1 MKRILINGT
10 QQEELRVASVSG
22 QKLYD
27 LDIEHKSR
35 SQNKGNIYKAVVTRV
50 EPSLEAAFVN
60 FGAERHGFLPLKEIS
75 KEYLKNETF
84 DKKSNIK
91 EMLKEGTELIVQI
104 ERIERGTKG
113 AALTTFISLA
123 GKYLVLMPNNPKAGG
138 VSRRIEGSD
147 RKQVKDNL
155 DNLKEI
161 KDGGNIIRT
170 AGVGKTLEE
179 LQWDQDYLMTLWEN
193 IIDSSK
199 EKSAPFLIYRE
210 SNIIIRTLRDH
221 MDDSIDEILVDNQEV
236 FEMAKEFLEFSM
248 PQQTDK
254 LKLYSD
260 NTPLFNKYQIENQI
274 ETAFSREVS
283 LPSGGSIV
291 IDHTEALIS
300 IDINSARS
308 TKGSDIEETA
318 LNTNLEAAEEIAR
331 QLRIRDLGGLLVID
345 FIDMLAIKN
354 QKSVEDKIK
363 EAVKVDRAKVQF
375 GKISRFGLLE
385 MSRQRLRPSLKDS
398 SEEICHLCDGIGRIR
413 NIKSMSL
420 SILRLIEEES
430 LKVNTSKVI
439 AELPIQI
446 AAYLMNEKR
455 TEVNNINENNKVSII
470 IVPCADLESPK
481 YKLTRYRNDNDETEN
496 KSSYELIEKSSEPSY
511 MFSEENKVKAAEPT
525 VKGIKPNKPIPIK
538 TTNSL
543 VKLIKSIKNI
553 IFGNSDKQQTQQKK
567 TKNFNPNYKG
577 KKFNKNYRPR
587 GNKFSRGKNYNNVN
601 KNSISN
607 ARSNKT
613 NDNTKASDNK
623 KETISK

>member
-10 QQEELRVASVSG
+10 QSEELRVASVNG

-27 LDIEHKSR
+27 LDIESKSR

-84 DKKSNIK
+84 DKKSSIRD
-91 EMLKEGTELIVQI
+91 MLSEGQELIVQI
-104 ERIERGTKG
+104 ERIERGNKG

-147 RKQVKDNL
+147 RKEVKENL
-155 DNLKEI
+155 DNLKNI
-161 KDGGNIIRT
+161 QDGGNIIRT

-179 LQWDQDYLMTLWEN
+179 LQWDQDYLVTLWKN
-193 IIDSSK
+193 IVESSK
-199 EKSAPFLIYRE
+199 EKKAPFLIYRE

-221 MDDSIDEILVDNQEV
+221 MDDSIDEILVDNKEV
-236 FEMAKEFLEFSM
+236 HGMAKEFLEFSM
-248 PQQTDK
+248 PQQINK
-254 LKLYSD
+254 LKLYED

-354 QKSVEDKIK
+354 QRAVEEKIK

-385 MSRQRLRPSLKDS
+385 LSRQRLRPSLKDS
-398 SEEICHLCDGIGRIR
+398 SEEICHLCNGIGRIR

-420 SILRLIEEES
+420 AILRLIEEES

-439 AELPIQI
+439 AELPIPI

-455 TEVNNINENNKVSII
+455 TEVNNINENNQVNII
-470 IVPCADLESPK
+470 IVPNADLESPK
-481 YKLTRYRNDNDETEN
+481 YKLVRYRADNDETGK
-496 KSSYELIEKSSEPSY
+496 KSSYELIEKNNEPTY
-511 MFSEENKVKAAEPT
+511 EFNKDENNLKNSEPT
-525 VKGIKPNKPIPIK
+525 VKGIKPNKPIPVK
-538 TTNSL
+538 NKNTLSNFLKSL
-543 VKLIKSIKNI
+543 KNI
-553 IFGNSDKQQTQQKK
+553 FFGNTNQKNTYK
-567 TKNFNPNYKG
+567 KRTRNYNPNYKG

-587 GNKFSRGKNYNNVN
+587 NNKFSRN
-601 KNSISN
+601 KN
-607 ARSNKT
+607 
-613 NDNTKASDNK
+613 NTHK
-623 KETISK
+623 KD

>member
-10 QQEELRVASVSG
+10 QQEELRVASVDG

-35 SQNKGNIYKAVVTRV
+35 NQNKGNIYKAVVTRV

-60 FGAERHGFLPLKEIS
+60 FGVERHGFLPLKEIS

-84 DKKSNIK
+84 DKKSSIK
-91 EMLKEGTELIVQI
+91 DMLSEGQELIVQI
-104 ERIERGTKG
+104 ERIERGNKG

-138 VSRRIEGSD
+138 VSRRIEGAD
-147 RKQVKDNL
+147 RKEVKTNL
-155 DNLKEI
+155 DNLKDI
-161 KDGGNIIRT
+161 KNGGNIIRT
-170 AGVGKTLEE
+170 AGVGKSLEE
-179 LQWDQDYLMTLWEN
+179 LQWDQDYLVTLWES
-193 IIDSSK
+193 IVESSK
-199 EKSAPFLIYRE
+199 SKDAPFLIYRE

-221 MDDSIDEILVDNQEV
+221 MDETIDEILVDNKEV
-236 FEMAKEFLEFSM
+236 YETAKEFLEFSM
-248 PQQTDK
+248 PQQINK
-254 LKLYSD
+254 LNLYND
-260 NTPLFNKYQIENQI
+260 NTPLFSKYQIENQI
-274 ETAFSREVS
+274 ESAFSREVS

-345 FIDMLAIKN
+345 FIDMLSIKN
-354 QKSVEDKIK
+354 QKAIEDKIK
-363 EAVKVDRAKVQF
+363 DAVKLDRAKVQI

-385 MSRQRLRPSLKDS
+385 LSRQRLRPSLRDS

-439 AELPIQI
+439 AELPIAI
-446 AAYLMNEKR
+446 ATYLMNEKR
-455 TEVNNINENNKVSII
+455 NEVNNINENNKVSII
-470 IVPCADLESPK
+470 IIPNSDLESPK
-481 YKLTRYRNDNDETEN
+481 YKLLRYRSDNDETDS
-496 KSSYELIEKSSEPSY
+496 KSSYELVEKNTESTHEFTSE
-511 MFSEENKVKAAEPT
+511 KVSNNVDAT
-525 VKGIKPNKPIPIK
+525 VKGIRPSKPIPIQK
-538 TTNSL
+538 SNM
-543 VKLIKSIKNI
+543 LINFLKAIKNI
-553 IFGNSDKQQTQQKK
+553 FLGNSKAKNGHQTK

-587 GNKFSRGKNYNNVN
+587 TNKFSRN
-601 KNSISN
+601 KNF
-607 ARSNKT
+607 T
-613 NDNTKASDNK
+613 NK
-623 KETISK
+623 KS

>member
-10 QQEELRVASVSG
+10 QSEELRVASVNG

-35 SQNKGNIYKAVVTRV
+35 HQNKGNIYKAVVTRI

-91 EMLKEGTELIVQI
+91 DMLNEGQELIVQI

-138 VSRRIEGSD
+138 VSRRIEGID
-147 RKQVKDNL
+147 RKEVKENL
-155 DNLKEI
+155 DNLKKI

-170 AGVGKTLEE
+170 AGVGKSLAE
-179 LQWDQDYLMTLWEN
+179 LQWDQDYLTTLWDN
-193 IIDSSK
+193 IVESSK
-199 EKSAPFLIYRE
+199 EKNAPFLIYRE

-221 MDDSIDEILVDNQEV
+221 MDDSINEIIVDDEEV
-236 FEMAKEFLEFSM
+236 HKMAEEFLKFSM
-248 PQQTDK
+248 PQQKDK
-254 LKLYSD
+254 LKLYKD

-274 ETAFSREVS
+274 ESAFSREVS

-345 FIDMLAIKN
+345 FIDMLAVKN
-354 QKSVEDKIK
+354 QKAVEEKIK
-363 EAVKVDRAKVQF
+363 EAVRVDRAKVQF

-385 MSRQRLRPSLKDS
+385 LSRQRLRPSLRES
-398 SEEICHLCDGIGRIR
+398 SEEMGHLYDGIERIR
-413 NIKSMSL
+413 NVKSMSL
-420 SILRLIEEES
+420 AILRKIEEES
-430 LKVNTSKVI
+430 LKVNTSKVV
-439 AELPIQI
+439 AELPIKI
-446 AAYLMNEKR
+446 STYLMNEKR
-455 TEVNNINENNKVSII
+455 KDVNKICENNNVDVILI
-470 IVPCADLESPK
+470 PNVYLESPK
-481 YKLTRYRNDNDETEN
+481 YNITRYRTDNDEN
-496 KSSYELIEKSSEPSY
+496 
-511 MFSEENKVKAAEPT
+511 ENKVSYEILEQKNESLYHLDNDKKDFTDLEEPT
-525 VKGIKPNKPIPIK
+525 VKGIRPNRPIPIK
-538 TTNSL
+538 QNTGF
-543 VKLIKSIKNI
+543 VKLIKSIKEI
-553 IFGNSDKQQTQQKK
+553 LFGNTDKKPPYKK
-567 TKNFNPNYKG
+567 RTRNYNPNYKG

-587 GNKFSRGKNYNNVN
+587 NNRFSKN
-601 KNSISN
+601 KNF
-607 ARSNKT
+607 
-613 NDNTKASDNK
+613 NK
-623 KETISK
+623 KS

>member
-10 QQEELRVASVSG
+10 QQEELRVASVNG

-35 SQNKGNIYKAVVTRV
+35 NQNKGNIYKAVVTRV

-91 EMLKEGTELIVQI
+91 DMLAEGTELIVQI
-104 ERIERGTKG
+104 ERIERGNKG

-147 RKQVKDNL
+147 RKEVKDNL
-155 DNLKEI
+155 DNLKNI

-170 AGVGKTLEE
+170 AGVGKSLEE
-179 LQWDQDYLMTLWEN
+179 LQWDQDYLLTLWKN
-193 IIDSSK
+193 IVDSSK
-199 EKSAPFLIYRE
+199 EKKAPFLIYRE

-221 MDDSIDEILVDNQEV
+221 MDDSIDEILVDNNEV
-236 FEMAKEFLEFSM
+236 HEMAEEFLKFSM
-248 PQQTDK
+248 PQQIKK
-254 LKLYSD
+254 LKFYED
-260 NTPLFNKYQIENQI
+260 KTPLFNKYQIENQI
-274 ETAFSREVS
+274 ESAFSREVS

-354 QKSVEDKIK
+354 QKAVEEKIK

-385 MSRQRLRPSLKDS
+385 LSRQRLRPSLRDS
-398 SEEICHLCDGIGRIR
+398 SEEICHLCNGIGRIR

-420 SILRLIEEES
+420 AILRLIEEES

-439 AELPIQI
+439 ADLPIQI

-455 TEVNNINENNKVSII
+455 NELNNINDKNKVNII
-470 IVPCADLESPK
+470 IIPNPELESPK
-481 YKLTRYRNDNDETEN
+481 YKLTRYRDDNDDTNN
-496 KSSYELIEKSSEPSY
+496 KSSYELIEKNNDPVY
-511 MFSEENKVKAAEPT
+511 DFEEKNNNKTEEPT
-525 VKGIKPNKPIPIK
+525 VKGIKPLKPIPIK
-538 TTNSL
+538 
-543 VKLIKSIKNI
+543 KN
-553 IFGNSDKQQTQQKK
+553 KYYY
-567 TKNFNPNYKG
+567 NFFQSY
-577 KKFNKNYRPR
+577 
-587 GNKFSRGKNYNNVN
+587 
-601 KNSISN
+601 
-607 ARSNKT
+607 
-613 NDNTKASDNK
+613 
-623 KETISK
+623 

>member
-10 QQEELRVASVSG
+10 QQEELRVASVNG

-35 SQNKGNIYKAVVTRV
+35 SQNKGNIYKAIVTRI

-84 DKKSNIK
+84 DKKRSIK
-91 EMLKEGTELIVQI
+91 DMLNEGQELIVQI
-104 ERIERGTKG
+104 ERIERGNKG

-147 RKQVKDNL
+147 RKEVKDNL
-155 DNLKEI
+155 DNLKSI
-161 KDGGNIIRT
+161 KDGGVIIRT

-179 LQWDQDYLMTLWEN
+179 LQWDQDYLTTLWTN
-193 IIDSSK
+193 IVNSSEEK
-199 EKSAPFLIYRE
+199 EGPFLIYRE

-236 FEMAKEFLEFSM
+236 YDTAKEFLEFSM
-248 PQQTDK
+248 PQQISK
-254 LKLYSD
+254 LKLYD
-260 NTPLFNKYQIENQI
+260 DKTPLFNKYQIENQI

-354 QKSVEDKIK
+354 QKAVEEKIK

-385 MSRQRLRPSLKDS
+385 LSRQRLRPSLRDS
-398 SEEICHLCDGIGRIR
+398 SEEICHLCEGIGRIR

-420 SILRLIEEES
+420 AILRLIEEES

-439 AELPIQI
+439 AELPIKI
-446 AAYLMNEKR
+446 STYLMNEKR
-455 TEVNNINENNKVSII
+455 NEVNNINNINNVNII
-470 IVPCADLESPK
+470 IVPNPELESPK
-481 YKLTRYRNDNDETEN
+481 Y
-496 KSSYELIEKSSEPSY
+496 
-511 MFSEENKVKAAEPT
+511 
-525 VKGIKPNKPIPIK
+525 
-538 TTNSL
+538 
-543 VKLIKSIKNI
+543 
-553 IFGNSDKQQTQQKK
+553 
-567 TKNFNPNYKG
+567 
-577 KKFNKNYRPR
+577 
-587 GNKFSRGKNYNNVN
+587 
-601 KNSISN
+601 
-607 ARSNKT
+607 
-613 NDNTKASDNK
+613 
-623 KETISK
+623 

>member
-10 QQEELRVASVSG
+10 QSEELRVASVNG

-27 LDIEHKSR
+27 LDIESKSR

-84 DKKSNIK
+84 DKKSSIK
-91 EMLKEGTELIVQI
+91 DMLSEGQELIVQI
-104 ERIERGTKG
+104 ERIERGNKG

-147 RKQVKDNL
+147 RKEVKENL
-155 DNLKEI
+155 DNLKDI
-161 KDGGNIIRT
+161 QDGGNIIRT

-179 LQWDQDYLMTLWEN
+179 LQWDQDYLVTLWTN
-193 IIDSSK
+193 IVESSK
-199 EKSAPFLIYRE
+199 EKKAPFLIYRE

-221 MDDSIDEILVDNQEV
+221 MDDSIDEILVDNKEV
-236 FEMAKEFLEFSM
+236 HGMAKEFLEFSM
-248 PQQTDK
+248 PQQINK
-254 LKLYSD
+254 LKLYED

-354 QKSVEDKIK
+354 QRAVEEKIK

-385 MSRQRLRPSLKDS
+385 LSRQRLRPSLKDS

-420 SILRLIEEES
+420 AILRLIEEES

-439 AELPIQI
+439 AELPIPI

-455 TEVNNINENNKVSII
+455 TEVNNINENNQVNII
-470 IVPCADLESPK
+470 IVPNADLESPK
-481 YKLTRYRNDNDETEN
+481 YKLVRYRADNDETGK
-496 KSSYELIEKSSEPSY
+496 KSSYELIEKNNEPTY
-511 MFSEENKVKAAEPT
+511 EFNKDENNLKNSEPT
-525 VKGIKPNKPIPIK
+525 VKGIKPNKPIPVK
-538 TTNSL
+538 SKNTLSNFLKSL
-543 VKLIKSIKNI
+543 KNI
-553 IFGNSDKQQTQQKK
+553 FFGNTNQKNTYKKK
-567 TKNFNPNYKG
+567 TKNYNPNYKG

-587 GNKFSRGKNYNNVN
+587 NNKFSRN
-601 KNSISN
+601 KN
-607 ARSNKT
+607 
-613 NDNTKASDNK
+613 NTHK
-623 KETISK
+623 KD

>member
-10 QQEELRVASVSG
+10 QQEELRVASVNG

-104 ERIERGTKG
+104 ERIERGSKG

-147 RKQVKDNL
+147 RRQVKDNL

-179 LQWDQDYLMTLWEN
+179 LQWDQDYLVTLWKN
-193 IIDSSK
+193 IVDSSK

-236 FEMAKEFLEFSM
+236 FDMAKEFLEFSM
-248 PQQTDK
+248 PQQTNK

-470 IVPCADLESPK
+470 IVPSTDLESPK
-481 YKLTRYRNDNDETEN
+481 YKLTRYRSDNDETEN
-496 KSSYELIEKSSEPSY
+496 KSSYELIEKNSEPSY
-511 MFSEENKVKAAEPT
+511 VFREENKVKADEPT
-525 VKGIKPNKPIPIK
+525 VKGIKPRKPIPMKK
-538 TTNSL
+538 TNI
-543 VKLIKSIKNI
+543 LIKFIKFIKNI
-553 IFGNSDKQQTQQKK
+553 IFGNTDKQQEQRKK
-567 TKNFNPNYKG
+567 TKNYNPNYKG

-587 GNKFSRGKNYNNVN
+587 SNKFSRGKNYSNAN
-601 KNSISN
+601 KNASGN
-607 ARSNKT
+607 NT
-613 NDNTKASDNK
+613 NGNINVSANK

>member
-10 QQEELRVASVSG
+10 QSEELRVASVNG

-27 LDIEHKSR
+27 LDIESKSR

-84 DKKSNIK
+84 DKKSSIRD
-91 EMLKEGTELIVQI
+91 MLSEGQELIVQI
-104 ERIERGTKG
+104 ERIERGNKG

-147 RKQVKDNL
+147 RKEVKENL
-155 DNLKEI
+155 DNLKNI
-161 KDGGNIIRT
+161 QDGGNIIRT

-179 LQWDQDYLMTLWEN
+179 LQWDQDYLVTLWKN
-193 IIDSSK
+193 IVESSK
-199 EKSAPFLIYRE
+199 EKKAPFLIYRE

-221 MDDSIDEILVDNQEV
+221 MDDSIDEILVDNKEV
-236 FEMAKEFLEFSM
+236 HGMAKEFLEFSM
-248 PQQTDK
+248 PQQINK
-254 LKLYSD
+254 LKLYED

-354 QKSVEDKIK
+354 QRAVEEKIK

-385 MSRQRLRPSLKDS
+385 LSRQRLRPSLKDS

-420 SILRLIEEES
+420 AILRLIEEES

-439 AELPIQI
+439 AELPIPI

-455 TEVNNINENNKVSII
+455 TEVNNINENNQVNII
-470 IVPCADLESPK
+470 IVPNADLESPK
-481 YKLTRYRNDNDETEN
+481 YKLVRYRADNDETGK
-496 KSSYELIEKSSEPSY
+496 KSSYELIEKNNEPTY
-511 MFSEENKVKAAEPT
+511 EFNKDENNLKNSEPT
-525 VKGIKPNKPIPIK
+525 VKGIKPNKPIPVK
-538 TTNSL
+538 NKNTLSNFLKSL
-543 VKLIKSIKNI
+543 KNI
-553 IFGNSDKQQTQQKK
+553 FFGNTNQKNTYK
-567 TKNFNPNYKG
+567 KRTRNYNPNYKG

-587 GNKFSRGKNYNNVN
+587 NNKFSRN
-601 KNSISN
+601 KN
-607 ARSNKT
+607 
-613 NDNTKASDNK
+613 NTHK
-623 KETISK
+623 KD

>member
-10 QQEELRVASVSG
+10 QQEELRVASVDG

-35 SQNKGNIYKAVVTRV
+35 NQNKGNIYKAVVTRV

-84 DKKSNIK
+84 DKKSSIK
-91 EMLKEGTELIVQI
+91 DMLSEGQELIVQI
-104 ERIERGTKG
+104 ERIERGSKG

-138 VSRRIEGSD
+138 VSRRIEGTD
-147 RKQVKDNL
+147 RKEVKSNL
-155 DNLKEI
+155 DNLKDI

-179 LQWDQDYLMTLWEN
+179 LQWDQDCLVTLWKS
-193 IIDSSK
+193 IVDSSK
-199 EKSAPFLIYRE
+199 SKDAPFLIYRE

-221 MDDSIDEILVDNQEV
+221 MDDTIDEILVDNKEV
-236 FEMAKEFLEFSM
+236 YEMAKEFLEFSM
-248 PQQTDK
+248 PQQVNK
-254 LKLYSD
+254 LNLYND

-274 ETAFSREVS
+274 ESAFSREVS

-345 FIDMLAIKN
+345 FIDMLSLKN
-354 QKSVEDKIK
+354 QRTIEDKTK
-363 EAVKVDRAKVQF
+363 EAVKLDKAKVQI

-385 MSRQRLRPSLKDS
+385 LSRQRLRPSLRDS
-398 SEEICHLCDGIGRIR
+398 SEEICHLCEGIGRIR

-420 SILRLIEEES
+420 AILRIIEEES

-439 AELPIQI
+439 AELPIPI
-446 AAYLMNEKR
+446 ATYLMNEKR
-455 TEVNNINENNKVSII
+455 NEVNSINKNNKVNII
-470 IVPCADLESPK
+470 IIPNAELESPK
-481 YKLTRYRNDNDETEN
+481 YKLLRYRTDNDETTD
-496 KSSYELIEKSSEPSY
+496 KSSYELIEKKIESIHEFTSDKTSNNSE
-511 MFSEENKVKAAEPT
+511 AT
-525 VKGIKPNKPIPIK
+525 VKGIKPSKPIPIRK
-538 TTNSL
+538 SSMIANI
-543 VKLIKSIKNI
+543 IKAIKNI
-553 IFGNSDKQQTQQKK
+553 FSGNTK
-567 TKNFNPNYKG
+567 TKSAKNRKTRNYNPNYKG

-587 GNKFSRGKNYNNVN
+587 TNKYARNKNY
-601 KNSISN
+601 
-607 ARSNKT
+607 A
-613 NDNTKASDNK
+613 NK
-623 KETISK
+623 KD

>member
-10 QQEELRVASVSG
+10 QSEELRVASVNG

-27 LDIEHKSR
+27 LDIESKSR

-84 DKKSNIK
+84 DKKSSIK
-91 EMLKEGTELIVQI
+91 DMLSEGQELIVQI
-104 ERIERGTKG
+104 ERIERGNKG

-147 RKQVKDNL
+147 RKEVKENL
-155 DNLKEI
+155 DNLKNI
-161 KDGGNIIRT
+161 QDGGNIIRT

-179 LQWDQDYLMTLWEN
+179 LQWDQDYLVTLWKN
-193 IIDSSK
+193 IVESSK
-199 EKSAPFLIYRE
+199 EKKAPFLIYRE

-221 MDDSIDEILVDNQEV
+221 MDDSIDEILVDNKEV
-236 FEMAKEFLEFSM
+236 HGMAKEFLEFSM
-248 PQQTDK
+248 PQQINK
-254 LKLYSD
+254 LKLYED

-354 QKSVEDKIK
+354 QRAVEEKIK

-385 MSRQRLRPSLKDS
+385 LSRQRLRPSLKDS

-420 SILRLIEEES
+420 AILRLIEEES

-439 AELPIQI
+439 AELPIPI

-455 TEVNNINENNKVSII
+455 TEVNNINENNQVNII
-470 IVPCADLESPK
+470 IVPNADLESPK
-481 YKLTRYRNDNDETEN
+481 YKLVRYRADNDETGK
-496 KSSYELIEKSSEPSY
+496 KSSYELIEKNNEPTY
-511 MFSEENKVKAAEPT
+511 EFNKDENNLKNSEPT
-525 VKGIKPNKPIPIK
+525 VKGIKPNKPIPVK
-538 TTNSL
+538 NKNTLSNFLKSL
-543 VKLIKSIKNI
+543 KNI
-553 IFGNSDKQQTQQKK
+553 FFGNTNQKNTYK
-567 TKNFNPNYKG
+567 KRTRNYNPNYKG

-587 GNKFSRGKNYNNVN
+587 NNKFSRN
-601 KNSISN
+601 KN
-607 ARSNKT
+607 
-613 NDNTKASDNK
+613 NTHK
-623 KETISK
+623 KD

>member
-10 QQEELRVASVSG
+10 QSEELRVASVNG

-27 LDIEHKSR
+27 LDIESKSR

-84 DKKSNIK
+84 DKKSSIK
-91 EMLKEGTELIVQI
+91 DMLSEGQELIVQI
-104 ERIERGTKG
+104 ERIERGNKG

-147 RKQVKDNL
+147 RKEVKENL
-155 DNLKEI
+155 DNLKDI
-161 KDGGNIIRT
+161 QDGGNIIRT

-179 LQWDQDYLMTLWEN
+179 LQWDQDYLVTLWKN
-193 IIDSSK
+193 IVESSK
-199 EKSAPFLIYRE
+199 EKKAPFLIYRE

-221 MDDSIDEILVDNQEV
+221 MDDSIDEILVDNKEV
-236 FEMAKEFLEFSM
+236 HGMAKEFLEFSM
-248 PQQTDK
+248 PQQINK
-254 LKLYSD
+254 LKLYED

-354 QKSVEDKIK
+354 QRAVEEKIK

-385 MSRQRLRPSLKDS
+385 LSRQRLRPSLKDS

-420 SILRLIEEES
+420 AILRLIEEES

-439 AELPIQI
+439 AELPIPI

-455 TEVNNINENNKVSII
+455 TEVNNINENNQVNII
-470 IVPCADLESPK
+470 IVPNADLESPK
-481 YKLTRYRNDNDETEN
+481 YKLVRYRADNDETGK
-496 KSSYELIEKSSEPSY
+496 KSSYELIEKNNEPTY
-511 MFSEENKVKAAEPT
+511 EFNKDENNLKNSEPT
-525 VKGIKPNKPIPIK
+525 VKGIKPNKPIPVK
-538 TTNSL
+538 NKNTLSNFLKSL
-543 VKLIKSIKNI
+543 KNI
-553 IFGNSDKQQTQQKK
+553 FFGNTNQKNTYKKK
-567 TKNFNPNYKG
+567 TRNYNPNYKG

-587 GNKFSRGKNYNNVN
+587 NNKFSRN
-601 KNSISN
+601 KN
-607 ARSNKT
+607 
-613 NDNTKASDNK
+613 NTHK
-623 KETISK
+623 KD

>member
-10 QQEELRVASVSG
+10 QQEELRVASVDG

-35 SQNKGNIYKAVVTRV
+35 NQNKGNIYKAVVTRV

-84 DKKSNIK
+84 DKKSSIK
-91 EMLKEGTELIVQI
+91 DMLSEGQELIVQI
-104 ERIERGTKG
+104 ERIERGSKG

-138 VSRRIEGSD
+138 VSRRIEGTD
-147 RKQVKDNL
+147 RKEVKSNL
-155 DNLKEI
+155 DNLKDI

-179 LQWDQDYLMTLWEN
+179 LQWDQDCLVTLWKS
-193 IIDSSK
+193 IVDSSK
-199 EKSAPFLIYRE
+199 SKDAPFLIYRE

-221 MDDSIDEILVDNQEV
+221 MDDTIDEILVDNKEV
-236 FEMAKEFLEFSM
+236 YEMAKEFLEFSM
-248 PQQTDK
+248 PQQVNK
-254 LKLYSD
+254 LNLYND

-274 ETAFSREVS
+274 ESAFSREVS

-345 FIDMLAIKN
+345 FIDMLSLKN
-354 QKSVEDKIK
+354 QRTIEDKTK
-363 EAVKVDRAKVQF
+363 EAVKLDKAKVQI

-385 MSRQRLRPSLKDS
+385 LSRQRLRPSLRDS
-398 SEEICHLCDGIGRIR
+398 SEEICHLCEGIGRIR

-420 SILRLIEEES
+420 AILRIIEEES

-439 AELPIQI
+439 AELPIPI
-446 AAYLMNEKR
+446 ATYLMNEKR
-455 TEVNNINENNKVSII
+455 NEVNSINKNNKVNII
-470 IVPCADLESPK
+470 IIPNAELESPK
-481 YKLTRYRNDNDETEN
+481 YKLLRYRTDNDETTD
-496 KSSYELIEKSSEPSY
+496 KSSYELIEKKIESIHEFTSDKTSNNSE
-511 MFSEENKVKAAEPT
+511 AT
-525 VKGIKPNKPIPIK
+525 VKGIKPSKPIPIRK
-538 TTNSL
+538 SSMIANI
-543 VKLIKSIKNI
+543 IKAIKNI
-553 IFGNSDKQQTQQKK
+553 FSGNTK
-567 TKNFNPNYKG
+567 TKSAQNRKTRNYNPNYKG

-587 GNKFSRGKNYNNVN
+587 TNKYARNKNY
-601 KNSISN
+601 
-607 ARSNKT
+607 A
-613 NDNTKASDNK
+613 NK
-623 KETISK
+623 KD

>member
-10 QQEELRVASVSG
+10 QQEELRVASVDG

-84 DKKSNIK
+84 DKKRSIK
-91 EMLKEGTELIVQI
+91 DMLIEGQELIVQI
-104 ERIERGTKG
+104 ERIERGSKG

-138 VSRRIEGSD
+138 VSRRIEGAD
-147 RKQVKDNL
+147 RKEVKNNL
-155 DNLKEI
+155 DNLKDI

-179 LQWDQDYLMTLWEN
+179 LQWDQDCLVTLWKS
-193 IIDSSK
+193 IVDSSK
-199 EKSAPFLIYRE
+199 SKDAPFLIYRE

-221 MDDSIDEILVDNQEV
+221 MDDTIDEILVDNKEV
-236 FEMAKEFLEFSM
+236 YEMAKEFLEFSM
-248 PQQTDK
+248 PQQINK
-254 LKLYSD
+254 LNLYND

-274 ETAFSREVS
+274 ESAFSREVS

-308 TKGSDIEETA
+308 TKGSDIEDTA

-345 FIDMLAIKN
+345 FIDMLSLKN
-354 QKSVEDKIK
+354 QKAVEDKTK
-363 EAVKVDRAKVQF
+363 EAVKLDKAKVQI
-375 GKISRFGLLE
+375 GKISKFGLLE
-385 MSRQRLRPSLKDS
+385 LSRQRLRPSLRDS
-398 SEEICHLCDGIGRIR
+398 SEEICHLCEGIGRIR

-420 SILRLIEEES
+420 AILRIIEEES

-439 AELPIQI
+439 AELPIPI
-446 AAYLMNEKR
+446 ATYLMNEKR
-455 TEVNNINENNKVSII
+455 NEVNNINSNNKVNII
-470 IVPCADLESPK
+470 IIPNAELESPK
-481 YKLTRYRNDNDETEN
+481 YKLLRYRTDNDETID
-496 KSSYELIEKSSEPSY
+496 KSSYELIEKKIESIHEFTSDKDSNNSE
-511 MFSEENKVKAAEPT
+511 AT
-525 VKGIKPNKPIPIK
+525 VKGIKPSKPIPIR
-538 TTNSL
+538 
-543 VKLIKSIKNI
+543 KSSMLANTLKAIKNI
-553 IFGNSDKQQTQQKK
+553 FFGNPKTKDTQNRK
-567 TKNFNPNYKG
+567 TKNYNPNYKG

-587 GNKFSRGKNYNNVN
+587 TNKFSRSKNY
-601 KNSISN
+601 
-607 ARSNKT
+607 A
-613 NDNTKASDNK
+613 NK
-623 KETISK
+623 KD

>member
-10 QQEELRVASVSG
+10 QQEELRVASVNG

-27 LDIEHKSR
+27 LDIENRSR
-35 SQNKGNIYKAVVTRV
+35 NQSKGNIYKAVVTRV

-84 DKKSNIK
+84 DKKSSIK
-91 EMLKEGTELIVQI
+91 DMLSEGQELIVQI
-104 ERIERGTKG
+104 ERIERGNKG

-147 RKQVKDNL
+147 RKEVKDNL

-170 AGVGKTLEE
+170 AGVGKSLDE
-179 LQWDQDYLMTLWEN
+179 LQWDQDYLVTLWKN
-193 IIDSSK
+193 IVDSSK
-199 EKSAPFLIYRE
+199 EKEAPFLIYRE

-221 MDDSIDEILVDNQEV
+221 MDDSIDEILVDNEEV
-236 FEMAKEFLEFSM
+236 YETAKEFLEFSM
-248 PQQTDK
+248 PQQTKK
-254 LKLYSD
+254 LKLYKE

-274 ETAFSREVS
+274 ESAFNREVS

-345 FIDMLAIKN
+345 FIDMLSVKN
-354 QKSVEDKIK
+354 QKAVEEKIR
-363 EAVKVDRAKVQF
+363 EAVKLDRAKVQF

-385 MSRQRLRPSLKDS
+385 LSRQRLRPSLRDS
-398 SEEICHLCDGIGRIR
+398 SEEICHLCEGVGRIR

-420 SILRLIEEES
+420 AILRLIEEES

-439 AELPIQI
+439 AELPIEI
-446 AAYLMNEKR
+446 STYLMNEKR
-455 TEVNNINENNKVSII
+455 QEVNNIYEKNKVNV
-470 IVPCADLESPK
+470 IVIPNAELDSPK
-481 YKLTRYRNDNDETEN
+481 YKLTRYRIDNDETIN
-496 KSSYELIEKSSEPSY
+496 KSSYELIEKS
-511 MFSEENKVKAAEPT
+511 EENVYDLKKENNNKNTEPA
-525 VKGIKPNKPIPIK
+525 VQGIKPNRPIPI
-538 TTNSL
+538 NSN
-543 VKLIKSIKNI
+543 KSNFGIFSLIKRIFFGDIKP
-553 IFGNSDKQQTQQKK
+553 
-567 TKNFNPNYKG
+567 KNQYKRKSKNYNPNYKG
-577 KKFNKNYRPR
+577 KKFNKNYKNRN
-587 GNKFSRGKNYNNVN
+587 NKFSKGKQY
-601 KNSISN
+601 
-607 ARSNKT
+607 
-613 NDNTKASDNK
+613 NK
-623 KETISK
+623 KS

>member
-10 QQEELRVASVSG
+10 QSEEIRVASVNG

-35 SQNKGNIYKAVVTRV
+35 NQNKGNIYKAVVTRI

-84 DKKSNIK
+84 DKKSSIK
-91 EMLKEGTELIVQI
+91 DMLSEGQELIVQI

-138 VSRRIEGSD
+138 VSRRIEGAD
-147 RKQVKDNL
+147 RKEVKENL
-155 DNLKEI
+155 DNLKKI

-170 AGVGKTLEE
+170 AGVGKSLAE
-179 LQWDQDYLMTLWEN
+179 LQWDQDYLITLWDN
-193 IIDSSK
+193 IVDSSK
-199 EKSAPFLIYRE
+199 EKNAPFLIYRE

-221 MDDSIDEILVDNQEV
+221 MDDSIDEIIVDNEEV
-236 FEMAKEFLEFSM
+236 YDMANEFLKFSM
-248 PQQTDK
+248 PQQKDK
-254 LKLYSD
+254 LKLYKD

-274 ETAFSREVS
+274 ESAFSREVS

-331 QLRIRDLGGLLVID
+331 QMRIRDLGGLLVID

-354 QKSVEDKIK
+354 QRAVEEKIK
-363 EAVKVDRAKVQF
+363 EAVRLDRAKVQF

-385 MSRQRLRPSLKDS
+385 LSRQRLRPSLRES
-398 SEEICHLCDGIGRIR
+398 SEEMGHLFEGIGRIR

-420 SILRLIEEES
+420 AILRRIEEES
-430 LKVNTSKVI
+430 LKINTSKVV
-439 AELPIQI
+439 AELPIKI
-446 AAYLMNEKR
+446 STYLMNEKR
-455 TEVNNINENNKVSII
+455 KEVNNISEKNNVDVI
-470 IVPCADLESPK
+470 IVPDVYLESPK
-481 YKLTRYRNDNDETEN
+481 YNLTRYRSDNDESRN
-496 KSSYELIEKSSEPSY
+496 KASYELSEKNRETLY
-511 MFSEENKVKAAEPT
+511 NFENEKKDFSDAEPT
-525 VKGIKPNKPIPIK
+525 VKGIRPNKPIPIK
-538 TTNSL
+538 HNNGL
-543 VKLIKSIKNI
+543 IKLIKFVKEIL
-553 IFGNSDKQQTQQKK
+553 FGNTQKK
-567 TKNFNPNYKG
+567 PTHKKRTRNYNPNYKG
-577 KKFNKNYRPR
+577 KKFNKNYRPKNNR
-587 GNKFSRGKNYNNVN
+587 FSRN
-601 KNSISN
+601 KNF
-607 ARSNKT
+607 
-613 NDNTKASDNK
+613 NK
-623 KETISK
+623 KD

>member
-10 QQEELRVASVSG
+10 QSEELRVASVNG

-27 LDIEHKSR
+27 LDIESKSR

-84 DKKSNIK
+84 DKKSSIRD
-91 EMLKEGTELIVQI
+91 MLSEGQELIVQI
-104 ERIERGTKG
+104 ERIERGNKG

-147 RKQVKDNL
+147 RKEVKENL
-155 DNLKEI
+155 DNLKDI
-161 KDGGNIIRT
+161 QDGGNIIRT

-179 LQWDQDYLMTLWEN
+179 LQWDQDYLVTLWTN
-193 IIDSSK
+193 IVESSK
-199 EKSAPFLIYRE
+199 EKKAPFLIYRE

-221 MDDSIDEILVDNQEV
+221 MDDSIDEILVDNKEV
-236 FEMAKEFLEFSM
+236 HGMAKEFLEFSM
-248 PQQTDK
+248 PQQINK
-254 LKLYSD
+254 LKLYED

-354 QKSVEDKIK
+354 QRAVEEKIK

-385 MSRQRLRPSLKDS
+385 LSRQRLRPSLKDS

-420 SILRLIEEES
+420 AILRLIEEES

-439 AELPIQI
+439 AELPIPI

-455 TEVNNINENNKVSII
+455 TEVNNINENNQVNII
-470 IVPCADLESPK
+470 IVPNADLESPK
-481 YKLTRYRNDNDETEN
+481 YKLVRYRADNDETGK
-496 KSSYELIEKSSEPSY
+496 KSSYELIEKNNEPTY
-511 MFSEENKVKAAEPT
+511 EFNKDENNLKNSEPT
-525 VKGIKPNKPIPIK
+525 VKGIKPNKPIPVK
-538 TTNSL
+538 NKNTLSNFLKSL
-543 VKLIKSIKNI
+543 KNI
-553 IFGNSDKQQTQQKK
+553 FFGNTNQKNTYK
-567 TKNFNPNYKG
+567 KRTRNYNPNYKG

-587 GNKFSRGKNYNNVN
+587 NNKFSRN
-601 KNSISN
+601 KN
-607 ARSNKT
+607 
-613 NDNTKASDNK
+613 NTHK
-623 KETISK
+623 KD

>member
-10 QQEELRVASVSG
+10 QSEELRVASVNG

-35 SQNKGNIYKAVVTRV
+35 HQNKGNIYKAVVTRV

-84 DKKSNIK
+84 DKKSSIK
-91 EMLKEGTELIVQI
+91 EMLSEGQELIVQI
-104 ERIERGTKG
+104 ERIERGNKG

-147 RKQVKDNL
+147 RKQVKENL
-155 DNLKEI
+155 DNLKKI
-161 KDGGNIIRT
+161 KDGGSIIRT

-179 LQWDQDYLMTLWEN
+179 LQWDQDYLVTLWEN
-193 IIDSSK
+193 IVESSK
-199 EKSAPFLIYRE
+199 EKKAPFLIFRE

-221 MDDSIDEILVDNQEV
+221 MDDSIDEIVDDNDAV
-236 FEMAKEFLEFSM
+236 FEMASEFLKFSM
-248 PQQTDK
+248 PKQINK
-254 LKLYSD
+254 LKLYND
-260 NTPLFNKYQIENQI
+260 RTPLFNKYQIENQV
-274 ETAFSREVS
+274 ESAFSREVS

-291 IDHTEALIS
+291 IDHTEALVS

-318 LNTNLEAAEEIAR
+318 FNTNLEAAEEIAR

-354 QKSVEDKIK
+354 QRAVEEKIK

-385 MSRQRLRPSLKDS
+385 MSRQRLRPSLRES
-398 SEEICHLCDGIGRIR
+398 SEGMGHLDDGIGRIR

-420 SILRLIEEES
+420 SILRRIEEES

-439 AELPIQI
+439 AELPIKI
-446 AAYLMNEKR
+446 STYLMNEKR
-455 TEVNNINENNKVSII
+455 KDINDIVERNNVNII
-470 IVPCADLESPK
+470 IVPDVYLESPK
-481 YKLTRYRNDNDETEN
+481 YKLTRYRNDNDETGD
-496 KSSYELIEKSSEPSY
+496 KPSYDLIEKVDTEYGFKKDEKDSK
-511 MFSEENKVKAAEPT
+511 NIEPT
-525 VKGIKPNKPIPIK
+525 VKGVTPNKPIPVRKKNILLK
-538 TTNSL
+538 FL
-543 VKLIKSIKNI
+543 KFIKNTL
-553 IFGNSDKQQTQQKK
+553 FGNTSKK
-567 TKNFNPNYKG
+567 TPLKKRTKNYNPNYKG

-587 GNKFSRGKNYNNVN
+587 NNRFSRN
-601 KNSISN
+601 KNNNNI
-607 ARSNKT
+607 
-613 NDNTKASDNK
+613 NK
-623 KETISK
+623 KS

>member
-10 QQEELRVASVSG
+10 QSEELRVASVNG

-27 LDIEHKSR
+27 LDIENKSR
-35 SQNKGNIYKAVVTRV
+35 NQNKGNIYKAIVTRI

-84 DKKSNIK
+84 DRKSSIK
-91 EMLKEGTELIVQI
+91 DMLSEGQELIVQV
-104 ERIERGTKG
+104 ERIERGNKG

-147 RKQVKDNL
+147 RKAVKENL
-155 DNLKEI
+155 DNLKKI

-170 AGVGKTLEE
+170 AGVGKSLEE
-179 LQWDQDYLMTLWEN
+179 LQWDQDYLVTLWDSIVN
-193 IIDSSK
+193 SSK

-221 MDDSIDEILVDNQEV
+221 MDDSINEILVDNEEV
-236 FEMAKEFLEFSM
+236 YNMASEFLNFSM
-248 PQQTDK
+248 PQQKDK

-260 NTPLFNKYQIENQI
+260 KTPLFNKYQIENQI
-274 ETAFSREVS
+274 ESAFSREVS

-354 QKSVEDKIK
+354 QRAVEEKIK
-363 EAVKVDRAKVQF
+363 EAVKLDRAKVQF

-385 MSRQRLRPSLKDS
+385 LSRQRLRPSLRETS
-398 SEEICHLCDGIGRIR
+398 QAMGHLDEGIGRTR

-420 SILRLIEEES
+420 AILRRIEEES
-430 LKVNTSKVI
+430 LKVNTSKVV
-439 AELPIQI
+439 AELPLKIST
-446 AAYLMNEKR
+446 YLMNEKR
-455 TEVNNINENNKVSII
+455 KEVNNIVEKNNVEVII
-470 IVPCADLESPK
+470 IPDVYIESPN
-481 YKLTRYRNDNDETEN
+481 YNITRYRSDNDDN
-496 KSSYELIEKSSEPSY
+496 GQKASYELS
-511 MFSEENKVKAAEPT
+511 ENKAGSIYNFENEKKEVADSEPT

-538 TTNSL
+538 QKN
-543 VKLIKSIKNI
+543 KFIELIKSLKEIL
-553 IFGNSDKQQTQQKK
+553 FGNTENQTKTHTKK
-567 TKNFNPNYKG
+567 DH
-577 KKFNKNYRPR
+577 KK
-587 GNKFSRGKNYNNVN
+587 
-601 KNSISN
+601 I
-607 ARSNKT
+607 
-613 NDNTKASDNK
+613 
-623 KETISK
+623 

>member
-10 QQEELRVASVSG
+10 QSEELRVASVNG

-35 SQNKGNIYKAVVTRV
+35 HQNKGNIYKAVVTRI

-84 DKKSNIK
+84 DKKSSIK
-91 EMLKEGTELIVQI
+91 DMLNEGQELIVQI

-138 VSRRIEGSD
+138 VSRRIEGAD
-147 RKQVKDNL
+147 RKEVKENL
-155 DNLKEI
+155 DNLKKI

-170 AGVGKTLEE
+170 AGVGKSLAE
-179 LQWDQDYLMTLWEN
+179 LQWDQDYLITLWDN
-193 IIDSSK
+193 IVDSSK
-199 EKSAPFLIYRE
+199 EKNAPFLIYRE

-221 MDDSIDEILVDNQEV
+221 MDDSIEEIIVDDEEV
-236 FEMAKEFLEFSM
+236 HKMADEFLKFSM
-248 PQQTDK
+248 PQQKDK
-254 LKLYSD
+254 LKLYKD

-274 ETAFSREVS
+274 ESAFSREVS

-354 QKSVEDKIK
+354 QKAVEEKIK
-363 EAVKVDRAKVQF
+363 EAVRVDRAKVQF

-385 MSRQRLRPSLKDS
+385 LSRQRLRPSLRES
-398 SEEICHLCDGIGRIR
+398 SEEMGHLYDGIGKIR
-413 NIKSMSL
+413 NVKSMSL
-420 SILRLIEEES
+420 AILRKIEEES
-430 LKVNTSKVI
+430 LKVNTSKVV
-439 AELPIQI
+439 AELPIKI
-446 AAYLMNEKR
+446 STYLMNEKR
-455 TEVNNINENNKVSII
+455 KDVNKICENNNVDVILI
-470 IVPCADLESPK
+470 PNVYLESPK
-481 YKLTRYRNDNDETEN
+481 YNINRYRKDNDESEN
-496 KSSYELIEKSSEPSY
+496 KASYEI
-511 MFSEENKVKAAEPT
+511 SEEKNESLYNFDNDKKGFADSEEPT
-525 VKGIKPNKPIPIK
+525 VKGIRPNRPIPIK
-538 TTNSL
+538 QNTGF
-543 VKLIKSIKNI
+543 VKFIKSIKEI
-553 IFGNSDKQQTQQKK
+553 LFGKTQKK
-567 TKNFNPNYKG
+567 PAYKKRTRNYNPNYKG

-587 GNKFSRGKNYNNVN
+587 NNRFSKN
-601 KNSISN
+601 KNF
-607 ARSNKT
+607 
-613 NDNTKASDNK
+613 NK
-623 KETISK
+623 KS

>member
-10 QQEELRVASVSG
+10 QSEELRVASVNG

-27 LDIEHKSR
+27 LDIESKSR

-84 DKKSNIK
+84 DKKSSIRD
-91 EMLKEGTELIVQI
+91 MLSEGQELIVQI
-104 ERIERGTKG
+104 ERIERGNKG

-147 RKQVKDNL
+147 RKEVKENL
-155 DNLKEI
+155 DNLKDI
-161 KDGGNIIRT
+161 QDGGNIIRT

-179 LQWDQDYLMTLWEN
+179 LQWDQDYLVTLWKN
-193 IIDSSK
+193 IVESSK
-199 EKSAPFLIYRE
+199 EKKAPFLIYRE

-221 MDDSIDEILVDNQEV
+221 MDDSIDEILVDNKEV
-236 FEMAKEFLEFSM
+236 HGMAKEFLEFSM
-248 PQQTDK
+248 PQQINK
-254 LKLYSD
+254 LKLYED

-354 QKSVEDKIK
+354 QRAVEEKIK

-385 MSRQRLRPSLKDS
+385 LSRQRLRPSLKDS
-398 SEEICHLCDGIGRIR
+398 SEEICHLCNGIGRIR

-420 SILRLIEEES
+420 AILRLIEEES

-439 AELPIQI
+439 AELPIPI

-455 TEVNNINENNKVSII
+455 TEVNNINENNKVNII
-470 IVPCADLESPK
+470 IVPNADLESPK
-481 YKLTRYRNDNDETEN
+481 YKLVRYRADNDETGK
-496 KSSYELIEKSSEPSY
+496 KSSYELIEKNNEPTY
-511 MFSEENKVKAAEPT
+511 EFNKDENNLKNSEPT
-525 VKGIKPNKPIPIK
+525 VKGIKPNKPIPVK
-538 TTNSL
+538 SKNTLSNFLKSL
-543 VKLIKSIKNI
+543 KNI
-553 IFGNSDKQQTQQKK
+553 FFGNTNQKNTYKKK
-567 TKNFNPNYKG
+567 TRNYNPNYKG

-587 GNKFSRGKNYNNVN
+587 NNKFSRN
-601 KNSISN
+601 KN
-607 ARSNKT
+607 
-613 NDNTKASDNK
+613 NTHK
-623 KETISK
+623 KD

>member
-27 LDIEHKSR
+27 LDIESKSR
-35 SQNKGNIYKAVVTRV
+35 TQNKGNIYKAVVTRV

-104 ERIERGTKG
+104 ERIERGNKG

-170 AGVGKTLEE
+170 AGVGKNLEE
-179 LQWDQDYLMTLWEN
+179 LQWDQDYLVTLWKN
-193 IIDSSK
+193 IVDSSK

-236 FEMAKEFLEFSM
+236 YEMAKEFLEFSM
-248 PQQTDK
+248 PQQTGK

-274 ETAFSREVS
+274 ETAFSREIS

-308 TKGSDIEETA
+308 TKGNDIEDTA

-354 QKSVEDKIK
+354 QKAVEDKIK

-398 SEEICHLCDGIGRIR
+398 SEEICHLCDGVGRVR

-455 TEVNNINENNKVSII
+455 NEVNNINENNKVSII
-470 IVPCADLESPK
+470 IVPSAELESPK
-481 YKLTRYRNDNDETEN
+481 YKLTRYRNDNDESQN
-496 KSSYELIEKSSEPSY
+496 KSSYELIEKSTDSSY
-511 MFSEENKVKAAEPT
+511 VFSEEKKDKADEPT
-525 VKGIKPNKPIPIK
+525 VKGIKPKNPIPIK
-538 TTNSL
+538 STSSL
-543 VKLIKSIKNI
+543 TKIIKSIKNI
-553 IFGNSDKQQTQQKK
+553 IFGNTDIKQAQKK
-567 TKNFNPNYKG
+567 RTKNYNPNYKG

-587 GNKFSRGKNYNNVN
+587 SNKFSRGKNYANSGNRNN
-601 KNSISN
+601 ISATGN
-607 ARSNKT
+607 
-613 NDNTKASDNK
+613 NDSK
-623 KETISK
+623 KD

>member
-10 QQEELRVASVSG
+10 QSEELRVASVNG

-27 LDIEHKSR
+27 LDIESKSR

-84 DKKSNIK
+84 DKKSSIK
-91 EMLKEGTELIVQI
+91 DMLSEGQELIVQI
-104 ERIERGTKG
+104 ERIERGNKG

-147 RKQVKDNL
+147 RKEVKENL
-155 DNLKEI
+155 DNLKNI
-161 KDGGNIIRT
+161 QDGGNIIRT

-179 LQWDQDYLMTLWEN
+179 LQWDQDYLVTLWKN
-193 IIDSSK
+193 IVESSK
-199 EKSAPFLIYRE
+199 EKKAPFLIYRE

-221 MDDSIDEILVDNQEV
+221 MDDSIDEILVDNKEV
-236 FEMAKEFLEFSM
+236 HGMAKEFLEFSM
-248 PQQTDK
+248 PQQINK
-254 LKLYSD
+254 LKLYED

-354 QKSVEDKIK
+354 QRAVEEKIK

-385 MSRQRLRPSLKDS
+385 LSRQRLRPSLKDS

-420 SILRLIEEES
+420 AILRLIEEES

-439 AELPIQI
+439 AELPIPI

-455 TEVNNINENNKVSII
+455 TEVNNINENNQVNII
-470 IVPCADLESPK
+470 IVPNADLESPK
-481 YKLTRYRNDNDETEN
+481 YKLVRYRADNDETGK
-496 KSSYELIEKSSEPSY
+496 KSSYELIEKNNEPTY
-511 MFSEENKVKAAEPT
+511 EFNKDENNLKNSEPT
-525 VKGIKPNKPIPIK
+525 VKGIKPNKPIP
-538 TTNSL
+538 
-543 VKLIKSIKNI
+543 VKNKNTLSNFLKYLKNI
-553 IFGNSDKQQTQQKK
+553 FFGNTNQKNTYK
-567 TKNFNPNYKG
+567 KRTRNYNPNYKG

-587 GNKFSRGKNYNNVN
+587 NNKFSRN
-601 KNSISN
+601 KN
-607 ARSNKT
+607 
-613 NDNTKASDNK
+613 NTHK
-623 KETISK
+623 KD

>member
-27 LDIEHKSR
+27 LDIESKSR
-35 SQNKGNIYKAVVTRV
+35 TQNKGNIYKAVVTRV

-104 ERIERGTKG
+104 ERIERGNKG

-170 AGVGKTLEE
+170 AGVGKNLEE
-179 LQWDQDYLMTLWEN
+179 LQWDQDYLVTLWKN
-193 IIDSSK
+193 IVDSSK

-236 FEMAKEFLEFSM
+236 YEMAKEFLEFSM
-248 PQQTDK
+248 PQQTGK

-274 ETAFSREVS
+274 ETAFSREIS

-354 QKSVEDKIK
+354 QKAVEDKIK

-398 SEEICHLCDGIGRIR
+398 SEEICHLCDGVGRVR

-455 TEVNNINENNKVSII
+455 NEVNNINENNKVSII
-470 IVPCADLESPK
+470 IVPSAELESPK
-481 YKLTRYRNDNDETEN
+481 YKLTRYRSDNDESQN
-496 KSSYELIEKSSEPSY
+496 KSSYELIEKSTDSSY
-511 MFSEENKVKAAEPT
+511 VFSEEKKDKADEPT
-525 VKGIKPNKPIPIK
+525 VKGIKPKNPIPIK
-538 TTNSL
+538 STSSL
-543 VKLIKSIKNI
+543 TKIIKSIKNI
-553 IFGNSDKQQTQQKK
+553 IFGNTDIKQAQKK
-567 TKNFNPNYKG
+567 RTKNYNPNYKG

-587 GNKFSRGKNYNNVN
+587 SNKFSRGKNYANSGNRNN
-601 KNSISN
+601 ISATGN
-607 ARSNKT
+607 
-613 NDNTKASDNK
+613 NDSK
-623 KETISK
+623 KD

>member
-27 LDIEHKSR
+27 LDIESKSR
-35 SQNKGNIYKAVVTRV
+35 TQNKGNIYKAVVTRV

-104 ERIERGTKG
+104 ERIERGNKG

-170 AGVGKTLEE
+170 AGVGKNLEE
-179 LQWDQDYLMTLWEN
+179 LQWDQDYLVTLWKN
-193 IIDSSK
+193 IVDSSK

-236 FEMAKEFLEFSM
+236 YEMAKEFLEFSM
-248 PQQTDK
+248 PQQTGK

-274 ETAFSREVS
+274 ETAFSREIS

-354 QKSVEDKIK
+354 QKAVEDKIK

-398 SEEICHLCDGIGRIR
+398 SEEICHLCDGVGRVR

-455 TEVNNINENNKVSII
+455 NEVNNINENNKVSII
-470 IVPCADLESPK
+470 IVPSAELESPK
-481 YKLTRYRNDNDETEN
+481 YKLTRYRNDNDESQN
-496 KSSYELIEKSSEPSY
+496 KSSYELIEKSTDSSY
-511 MFSEENKVKAAEPT
+511 VFSEEKKDKADEPT
-525 VKGIKPNKPIPIK
+525 VKGIKPKNPIPIK
-538 TTNSL
+538 STSSL
-543 VKLIKSIKNI
+543 TKIIKSIKNI
-553 IFGNSDKQQTQQKK
+553 IFGNTDIKQAQKK
-567 TKNFNPNYKG
+567 RTKNYNPNYKG

-587 GNKFSRGKNYNNVN
+587 SNKFSRGKNYTNSGNRNNISATGN
-601 KNSISN
+601 KDS
-607 ARSNKT
+607 
-613 NDNTKASDNK
+613 K
-623 KETISK
+623 KD

>member
-10 QQEELRVASVSG
+10 QQEELRVASVDG

-35 SQNKGNIYKAVVTRV
+35 NQNKGNIYKAVVTRV

-84 DKKSNIK
+84 DKKSSIK
-91 EMLKEGTELIVQI
+91 DMLSEGQELIVQI
-104 ERIERGTKG
+104 ERIERGNKG

-138 VSRRIEGSD
+138 VSRRIEGAD
-147 RKQVKDNL
+147 RKEVKTNL
-155 DNLKEI
+155 DNLKDI
-161 KDGGNIIRT
+161 KNGGNIIRT
-170 AGVGKTLEE
+170 AGVGKSLEE
-179 LQWDQDYLMTLWEN
+179 LQWDQDYLVTLWES
-193 IIDSSK
+193 IVESSK
-199 EKSAPFLIYRE
+199 SKDASFLIYRE

-221 MDDSIDEILVDNQEV
+221 MDETIDEILVDNKEV
-236 FEMAKEFLEFSM
+236 YETAREFLEFSM
-248 PQQTDK
+248 PQQINK
-254 LKLYSD
+254 LNLYND
-260 NTPLFNKYQIENQI
+260 NTPLFNKYQIESQI
-274 ETAFSREVS
+274 ESAFSREVS

-345 FIDMLAIKN
+345 FIDMLSIKN
-354 QKSVEDKIK
+354 QKAIEDKIK
-363 EAVKVDRAKVQF
+363 DAVKLDRAKVQI

-385 MSRQRLRPSLKDS
+385 LSRQRLRPSLRDS

-439 AELPIQI
+439 AELPIAI
-446 AAYLMNEKR
+446 ATYLMNEKR
-455 TEVNNINENNKVSII
+455 NEVNNINENNKVSII
-470 IVPCADLESPK
+470 IIPNSDLESPK
-481 YKLTRYRNDNDETEN
+481 YKLLRYRNDNDETDS
-496 KSSYELIEKSSEPSY
+496 KSSYELVEKNTESTHEFTSE
-511 MFSEENKVKAAEPT
+511 KVSNDVDAT
-525 VKGIKPNKPIPIK
+525 VKGIRPSKPIPIQK
-538 TTNSL
+538 SNMLTNFL
-543 VKLIKSIKNI
+543 KAIKNI
-553 IFGNSDKQQTQQKK
+553 FLGNSKAKNTHQTK
-567 TKNFNPNYKG
+567 TKSFNPNYKG

-587 GNKFSRGKNYNNVN
+587 TNKFSRNKNY
-601 KNSISN
+601 
-607 ARSNKT
+607 T
-613 NDNTKASDNK
+613 NK
-623 KETISK
+623 KS